1 MSNYNTEIWKDIIGY
16 EGLYQISSFGNVKS
30 FDRVVLGKGGKPR
43 NIKGQDIKKR
53 LNKGY
58 LIVGLNRDGINKLK
72 LVSRLVAIHFIENK
86 DDKPEVNH
94 IDEDKQ
100 NNKIDNLEW
109 VTPKENSNH
118 GTRNKRISEY
128 QKNNPLIIS
137 SWKKRGGQ
145 KGSSNNKKLWKSVL
159 QIDKN
164 TNEIIAEF
172 ESVKEALV
180 AVGAGP
186 KSGGLSNCL
195 AENGR
200 NKTYRGYKWKCKY

>member
-16 EGLYQISSFGNVKS
+16 EGLYQISSFGNIKS
-30 FDRVVLGKGGKPR
+30 FDRAVLGKGGKPR

-58 LIVGLNRDGINKLK
+58 LVVGLNKDGINKLK

-86 DDKPEVNH
+86 DNKPEVNH

-128 QKNNPLIIS
+128 QKNNPLIVS

-145 KGSSNNKKLWKSVL
+145 RVSSDNKKLWKSVL

-180 AVGAGP
+180 SVGAGP
-186 KSGGLSNCL
+186 KSGGLSSCL
-195 AENGR
+195 TGNGR
-200 NKTYRGYKWKCKY
+200 NKTFKGYKWECKY